1 MSDIV
6 RMLRAELAAT
16 RELEMKACKEVDRL
30 NAELAAANAR
40 HSAPPYVFRRF
51 KGGNEMAEGL
61 IIKNAETLE
70 HAIAKAAWFYPG
82 TGTVFV
88 IEDVDARK
96 ERDEARAELAAER
109 KKNKLTKLRF
119 QQAQQMIKHLSQRS
133 STGSERPPSKRE
145 VEGSSPS
152 VEATFRDEL
161 AAERERNAAPS
172 EYDLALLADRDALR
186 AERDTLRAELAAAK
200 VPLCVGQP
208 IISILAKDGL
218 WTSEDGQSVVAASD
232 LFGADPYAER
242 DTLRAELAAER
253 DEARAEL
260 ATALDALAAERT
272 LREHETKRANDNY
285 ASLTKHWLNESKL
298 RELLTEIV
306 EYNGGEGHALADE
319 YVVARI
325 DAALAKGGGE

>member
-172 EYDLALLADRDALR
+172 EYDLALLAERDALR
-186 AERDTLRAELAAAK
+186 AALREIAVVQYGLQ
-200 VPLCVGQP
+200 G
-208 IISILAKDGL
+208 IIDECGGDRNK
-218 WTSEDGQSVVAASD
+218 ENYFVRKY
-232 LFGADPYAER
+232 FG
-242 DTLRAELAAER
+242 
-253 DEARAEL
+253 DEVSRYQQIARA
-260 ATALDALAAERT
+260 AL
-272 LREHETKRANDNY
+272 N
-285 ASLTKHWLNESKL
+285 
-298 RELLTEIV
+298 
-306 EYNGGEGHALADE
+306 
-319 YVVARI
+319 
-325 DAALAKGGGE
+325 KGGGDD